1 LIYLQLVGGLVILLL
16 GGDFLVRGAV
26 SLARRL
32 AISPLVIGLTVVAFG
47 TSAPELIVSVEA
59 ALNGVAGIA
68 IGNVVGSNVANILLV
83 LGLPAIILPIVC
95 DTPSL
100 IRDVAVMIGAS
111 VLFTAFCWSG
121 TLASWQGVVLVALL
135 AAYLVNAYRNAR
147 RGDGPTGGEDD
158 FDGIVMFPQT
168 VAVFA
173 AFIVVGLAGLMF
185 GSHLLVDGAVTVAR
199 VWGVSETV
207 IGLTLVAVG
216 TSLPELATTLVAAI
230 RRHGSIAVGN
240 VVGSNL
246 FNILGVMGVTAI
258 VAPIPIPDEILAK
271 DIWIM
276 LGAAALM
283 VPFALRQA
291 PISRGAGIVFT
302 IAYGAFVWSQFTS
315 FANPAARAAGL
326 AD

>member
-68 IGNVVGSNVANILLV
+68 IGNVVGSNV

-95 DTPSL
+95 DAPSL
-100 IRDVAVMIGAS
+100 IRDIAVMIGAS
-111 VLFTAFCWSG
+111 VLFTVFCWSG
-121 TLASWQGVVLVALL
+121 TLASWQGIVLVALL
-135 AAYLVNAYRNAR
+135 AAYLVSAYRNAR
-147 RGDGPTGGEDD
+147 RGDGSPGGEDD
-158 FDGIVMFPQT
+158 FDGIAMFPQT

-185 GSHLLVDGAVTVAR
+185 GSHLLVDGAVSVAR

-246 FNILGVMGVTAI
+246 FNIMGVMGVTAI

-276 LGAAALM
+276 LGASALM